1 MIKDRR
7 NLILG
12 IAIAIFVIA
21 GALFFFFYKEPQKI
35 ERVILNTPSK
45 KLERVEL
52 SSESFP
58 VYSYDAQ
65 QLRDPF
71 ASLIVKREERKK
83 GVSPLE
89 SYDMEELKLTGVA
102 WDKKGGMALIQA
114 PDGRFYI
121 IRENDRI
128 GFSGGRV
135 TKILKDAVEIKEN
148 NKKTTYMKLR
158 AEEGE

>member
-1 MIKDRR
+1 MIKNRR
-7 NLILG
+7 NLIIG

-21 GALFFFFYKEPQKI
+21 GALFFYKEPQKT
-35 ERVILNTPSK
+35 ERVIVNTPSK
-45 KLERVEL
+45 RIERIEL
-52 SSESFP
+52 PSESFP

-71 ASLIVKREERKK
+71 ASLIVKREERRK

-89 SYDMEELKLTGVA
+89 SYDIEELKLTGVV

-121 IRENDRI
+121 VRENDRI

-135 TKILKDAVEIKEN
+135 TKILKDTVEVKEN
-148 NKKTTYMKLR
+148 NKKTKYMKLR
-158 AEEGE
+158 EEEGG